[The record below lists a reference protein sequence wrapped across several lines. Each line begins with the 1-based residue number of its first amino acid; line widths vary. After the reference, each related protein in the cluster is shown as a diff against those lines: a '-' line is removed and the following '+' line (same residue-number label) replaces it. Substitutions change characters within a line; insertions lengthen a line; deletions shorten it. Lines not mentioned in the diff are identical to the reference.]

1 MSGMTET
8 EEHLQRLALDADSD
22 MRPEQPLLLIGNPN
36 NRRTLGL
43 QEARRRL
50 GLQPAFVLPYDSLLK
65 AWRRGGTMADAVQQ
79 CMEGV
84 VVTQMPGTSWI
95 SPSASM
101 TYANH
106 EIVHGVNN
114 VPLIRIDA
122 PGEEWE
128 VERELLFL
136 GANTASLTD
145 GAFARMIPPEE
156 TLTLEQEW
164 GRIYPPNQWFR
175 GWNACLER
183 MGREARKYW
192 PNARFMNDPAEIA
205 IMFDKRKC
213 QQHLFSHG
221 VQVPSTLQSSGP
233 ITNYADLRSAMEIA
247 GMYRVFVKLACGSG
261 ASGVVA
267 YQINPR
273 TGAEIAIT
281 TVGMEQVQGQTIFYN
296 QGQMRRYTT
305 TTEISTLMDWLCA
318 EGAQIERWMA
328 KATLGSS
335 VYDIRQLVAGGQA
348 GHAIVRLSQTPITN
362 LHLRNERLLPAEA
375 GLDEQ
380 QMDRVKMAA
389 KAAMAAFPHSWSAG
403 IDVMLSGSADPCAY
417 VLDVNPFGDLLYR
430 VQHNGL
436 GTYEW
441 EMELLRKEPYNHA

>member
-1 MSGMTET
+1 MSGMTDI
-8 EEHLQRLALDADSD
+8 EENLQRLVKNSD
-22 MRPEQPLLLIGNPN
+22 LEQPLLLIGNPN

-43 QEARRRL
+43 QEARQRI
-50 GLQPAFVLPYDSLLK
+50 GLQPALVLPYARLLQT
-65 AWRRGGTMADAVQQ
+65 WRRGGTMADVVQQ
-79 CMEGV
+79 CLEGRGA
-84 VVTQMPGTSWI
+84 THTHGASWI
-95 SPSASM
+95 SSPASSM
-101 TYANH
+101 SYANH
-106 EIVHGVNN
+106 DSVHRVNS

-136 GANTASLTD
+136 GAVNDISPLTE
-145 GAFARMIPPEE
+145 GLSAGMIPAEQ

-164 GRIYPPNQWFR
+164 GRIYAPNQWFS
-175 GWNACLER
+175 GWRACLER
-183 MGREARKYW
+183 IRHEALEYW
-192 PNARFMNDPAEIA
+192 PSARFMNDPHDIA

-213 QQHLFSHG
+213 QQHLSVHG
-221 VQVPSTLQSSGP
+221 VHVPPTLQSSEP
-233 ITNYADLRSAMEIA
+233 IRNYADLRTAMKTA
-247 GMYRVFVKLACGSG
+247 GMNRVFVKLACGSG

-281 TVGMEQVQGQTIFYN
+281 TVGMERIQGKIIFYN
-296 QGQMRRYTT
+296 EGRMRRYTHT
-305 TTEISTLMDWLCA
+305 SEISSLMDWLCA

-328 KATLGSS
+328 KASLGSS
-335 VYDIRQLVAGGQA
+335 VFDIRQLVAGGQA

-362 LHLRNERLLPAEA
+362 LHLRNERLLPADA

-380 QMDRVKMAA
+380 QMEGVQTSA
-389 KAAMAAFPHSWSAG
+389 KAAMAAFPNSWSAG
-403 IDVMLSGSADPCAY
+403 IDVMLSGGTEPRAY
-417 VLDVNPFGDLLYR
+417 ILDVNPFGDLLYR

-441 EMELLRKEPYNHA
+441 QMELLRKEPLQP